1 MPKFV
6 PRILMG
12 SSYSTQ
18 TFPLEAALRD
28 CVSLGLFN
36 ESDIEKKT
44 LKDIRNARWS
54 SMEFIA
60 WGRGDDLPPETK
72 VIFIMSCHP
81 LQLDNPPAWNHLK
94 HLADMMAELRGNYLY
109 YKICCIRIT

>member
-6 PRILMG
+6 VRILMG
-12 SSYSTQ
+12 SSLSTQ
-18 TFPLEAALRD
+18 TVPLEAALRD
-28 CVSLGLFN
+28 CISLGLFN

-44 LKDIRNARWS
+44 LKDIRNALWS

-60 WGRGDDLPPETK
+60 WGRGDDLQPGTK

-81 LQLDNPPAWNHLK
+81 LQLDNPPPWDHLK
-94 HLADMMAELRGNYLY
+94 HLADMTTELHGNYLNQ
-109 YKICCIRIT
+109 IF